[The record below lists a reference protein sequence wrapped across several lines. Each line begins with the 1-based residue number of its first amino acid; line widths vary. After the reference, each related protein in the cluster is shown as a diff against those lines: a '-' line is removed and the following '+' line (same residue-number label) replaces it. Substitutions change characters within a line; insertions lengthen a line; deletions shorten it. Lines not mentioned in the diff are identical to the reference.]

1 MEEMN
6 RHCVGEGCSLV
17 SLEAQQIKKI
27 SKFMMDLI
35 LVKTLLIDA
44 EVTGACAGNVCNSS
58 SASGGAG
65 KEIKILQMCLVKT
78 SVIWTPETSGSGR

>member
-1 MEEMN
+1 M
-6 RHCVGEGCSLV
+6 L
-17 SLEAQQIKKI
+17 
-27 SKFMMDLI
+27 DLI

-44 EVTGACAGNVCNSS
+44 DVTGACAGNVSNSS

-65 KEIKILQMCLVKT
+65 KEICLVKT